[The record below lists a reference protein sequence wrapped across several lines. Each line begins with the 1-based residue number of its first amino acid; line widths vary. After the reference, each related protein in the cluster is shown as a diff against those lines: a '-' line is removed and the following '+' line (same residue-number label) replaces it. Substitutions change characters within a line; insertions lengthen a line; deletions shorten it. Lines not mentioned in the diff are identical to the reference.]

1 MSWIMTPFNQI
12 YQLNH
17 LLIWIVKLSH
27 LLPTFCNDDDIINE
41 VIKGKNEKSED
52 NQDNEESTPPT
63 WRQLMQLKMRW

>member
-1 MSWIMTPFNQI
+1 MTPFNQI

-41 VIKGKNEKSED
+41 VIKGENEKSED

-63 WRQLMQLKMRW
+63 WRQLMKLKTRR